1 MDWRTM
7 RAPWGVY
14 PMALFGAR
22 LHRIPA
28 FMFTQ
33 KLMKTV
39 FGKANRSGFYYFK
52 TPGCPRN
59 PPKEA
64 GCDVLGTMM
73 VVSLSVGAVLSML
86 QILTK

>member
-1 MDWRTM
+1 M

-39 FGKANRSGFYYFK
+39 FGKANRSDFYYFM
-52 TPGCPRN
+52 TPVRPRN
-59 PPKEA
+59 RPKEA
-64 GCDVLGTMM
+64 GFYVLGTMM
-73 VVSLSVGAVLSML
+73 VVSLSVGALLLMR
-86 QILTK
+86 QILTN

>member
-1 MDWRTM
+1 M

-14 PMALFGAR
+14 PMTLFGAR

-52 TPGCPRN
+52 TPGCPRYR
-59 PPKEA
+59 PKEA

-73 VVSLSVGAVLSML
+73 PVSLSVGAVLLMRP
-86 QILTK
+86 ILTN